1 MPEVEPEPHQP
12 EPNPKPESPVPE
24 ERKSRRTRDLPSP
37 TITEPEK
44 TESDNKHKDAKV
56 LEEIHEDQKKE
67 PEAAENVE
75 DLDTSVDEQLP
86 TRRRGRSSNMGNS
99 PSANSVKPRKTRGT
113 SGGGSNERSPVKSP
127 SDDSP
132 KKKRGRPKRSAVP
145 EASTSEDSSQEKE
158 KENSANSK
166 ESVSQENKV

>member
-1 MPEVEPEPHQP
+1 MG
-12 EPNPKPESPVPE
+12 

-44 TESDNKHKDAKV
+44 TESDNKHKDPKV

-67 PEAAENVE
+67 PESAENVE

-99 PSANSVKPRKTRGT
+99 PSANLVKPRKTRGT

-166 ESVSQENKV
+166 ESVSQEKDNQKKRSLSKRELLSTRKEK